1 MIIRPGIQLQTKRN
15 MKNLIAILIF
25 TISTISVSA
34 QYGVDNI
41 FRKYKNDSGVISWQF
56 EGDLASFLDR
66 KDGKS
71 IKSSIESVEFILFN
85 EGKNI
90 SEKDQDKLKRK
101 IDSDNYEVLIQARD
115 EGKKI
120 KILGIEE
127 GDVIKKVFAQV
138 KSDEYNVYFFLTG
151 KIYFEDM
158 SELNIEGLMKGVN
171 ID

>member
-1 MIIRPGIQLQTKRN
+1 
-15 MKNLIAILIF
+15 MKNLIAVLILSI
-25 TISTISVSA
+25 TSISLSA

-41 FRKYKNDSGVISWQF
+41 FRKYKNDSGVIAWQF
-56 EGDLASFLDR
+56 EGDLSSFLDR

-90 SEKDQDKLKRK
+90 SEKDQDKLKSK
-101 IDSDNYEVLIQARD
+101 IESDNYETLIQARD
-115 EGKKI
+115 KGKRI
-120 KILGIEE
+120 KILGIED

-138 KSDEYNVYFFLTG
+138 KSEEYNIYFFLTG
-151 KIYFEDM
+151 KIFLEDL
-158 SELNIEGLMKGVN
+158 SELNIDGLMKGVN

>member
-1 MIIRPGIQLQTKRN
+1 

-25 TISTISVSA
+25 TITAIGLNA

-41 FRKYKNDSGVISWQF
+41 FRKYKNDSGVIAWQF
-56 EGDLASFLDR
+56 EGDLSSFLDR

-90 SEKDQDKLKRK
+90 SEKDQAKLKRK
-101 IDSDNYEVLIQARD
+101 VESDNYEVLVQARD
-115 EGKKI
+115 KGKRI
-120 KILGIEE
+120 KILGIED
-127 GDVIKKVFAQV
+127 GDVINKVFAQV

-151 KIYFEDM
+151 KIFLEDL
-158 SELNIEGLMKGVN
+158 SELNIDGLINGMN

>member
-1 MIIRPGIQLQTKRN
+1 

-25 TISTISVSA
+25 TITTISVSA

-56 EGDLASFLDR
+56 EGDISSFLNR
-66 KDGKS
+66 KDGEDV
-71 IKSSIESVEFILFN
+71 KSSIDGVEFILFN
-85 EGKNI
+85 KGKNL
-90 SEKDQDKLKRK
+90 SESDQEKLKQK
-101 IDSDNYEVLIQARD
+101 IESDNYDVLVQARD
-115 EGKKI
+115 QGKKI

-138 KSDEYNVYFFLTG
+138 QSDEMNVYFFLTG
-151 KIYFEDM
+151 KIYFEDL
-158 SELNIEGLMKGVN
+158 SELNIDGLMKGIN